1 MAKPRK
7 VGGPIQKLSAF
18 AAKKKAER
26 DKKRAMRADRKAKK
40 RDSQQRHRDNPSMK
54 GKDYDHKDGKFKS
67 EASNR
72 GNGGKGTRSEGGKN
86 YKVRKKK

>member
-7 VGGPIQKLSAF
+7 VGGPIQKLSPS
-18 AAKKKAER
+18 AAKKKAVR
-26 DKKRAMRADRKAKK
+26 DKKMAMTPLRRAKK
-40 RDSQQRHRDNPSMK
+40 RDSQQRHKDSPVNK
-54 GKDYDHKDGKFKS
+54 NKDYDHKDGMFKS
-67 EASNR
+67 VASNR